1 MFVVELVM
9 QGVRG
14 IRDLSRVRFQSGF
27 NLVVAGNES
36 GKTTAVD
43 TLQRLLFPNDGVG
56 AMEHLV
62 SKHTPDSSRGALVL
76 CADDGAYYRVIQDFH
91 RRAVNLSWYDAS
103 SKEFN
108 LRYKDWNESAQFM
121 AGLTAGV
128 TEDDF
133 ARVFIFRR
141 EDAAG
146 RTAPPIQ
153 AAVAASPIDRP
164 KRGVAGGD
172 TAGKAKIAELREI
185 LRKAE
190 EAADAEYRY
199 QSAKLTIDEIGKK
212 LAALDEAERKKSE
225 LETALADLKG
235 CEALPGNL
243 TELLEAHTL
252 RESRKAADT
261 ENLTKQL
268 EELRVRLEGIPPT
281 NIMTDKLFI
290 AGAAIGVLSILAG
303 VFVLTAEYGHY
314 FPIGIILSLIL
325 MAFAAYNATRKTAQR
340 REVRRDMEAL
350 ELELVELERNFVREG
365 SPIAAALRTV
375 GVSSTAE
382 LKEKADNYRHHR
394 SLLDDLEEDRR
405 RALGDSTPELLRQQY
420 ERQQQE
426 AVELERVARELAH
439 NAVDTYSIRQ
449 DIERLEQESSAEP
462 DQGFGAAIGEEP
474 AVFPPEATGPRKG
487 GFLDEL
493 RTASRIGD
501 IEMETL
507 IPTVE
512 AAAQRSLS
520 AVSGGKYVG
529 IGVGRDGQPV
539 VRGRDDSVVSEPE
552 LSHGMKALVYFCFRT
567 GLIEALA
574 SKLPLP
580 FILDDALAAFDPQRQ
595 QAACQVLRALSKK
608 TQVVLFAANPALRI
622 AGEPAAELK

>member
-27 NLVVAGNES
+27 NLVVACNES

-121 AGLTAGV
+121 AGLTAGL

-146 RTAPPIQ
+146 LTAPPIQ
-153 AAVAASPIDRP
+153 AAVAAPIDRP
-164 KRGVAGGD
+164 KRGAAGGD
-172 TAGKAKIAELREI
+172 AAGKAKIAELRET

-199 QSAKLTIDEIGKK
+199 QSAKLTLDEIGKK

-225 LETALADLKG
+225 LESALADLKG

-268 EELRVRLEGIPPT
+268 EELRISLERIPST
-281 NIMTDKLFI
+281 NVMTDKLFI
-290 AGAAIGVLSILAG
+290 AGAALGVLSILAG

-314 FPIGIILSLIL
+314 FLIGVILSLIL
-325 MAFAAYNATRKTAQR
+325 MASAAYNATRKTAQR
-340 REVRRDMEAL
+340 RAVRRDMEAL
-350 ELELVELERNFVREG
+350 ELELVELERNFVR
-365 SPIAAALRTV
+365 
-375 GVSSTAE
+375 
-382 LKEKADNYRHHR
+382 
-394 SLLDDLEEDRR
+394 
-405 RALGDSTPELLRQQY
+405 
-420 ERQQQE
+420 
-426 AVELERVARELAH
+426 
-439 NAVDTYSIRQ
+439 
-449 DIERLEQESSAEP
+449 
-462 DQGFGAAIGEEP
+462 
-474 AVFPPEATGPRKG
+474 
-487 GFLDEL
+487 
-493 RTASRIGD
+493 
-501 IEMETL
+501 
-507 IPTVE
+507 
-512 AAAQRSLS
+512 
-520 AVSGGKYVG
+520 
-529 IGVGRDGQPV
+529 
-539 VRGRDDSVVSEPE
+539 
-552 LSHGMKALVYFCFRT
+552 
-567 GLIEALA
+567 
-574 SKLPLP
+574 
-580 FILDDALAAFDPQRQ
+580 
-595 QAACQVLRALSKK
+595 
-608 TQVVLFAANPALRI
+608 
-622 AGEPAAELK
+622 